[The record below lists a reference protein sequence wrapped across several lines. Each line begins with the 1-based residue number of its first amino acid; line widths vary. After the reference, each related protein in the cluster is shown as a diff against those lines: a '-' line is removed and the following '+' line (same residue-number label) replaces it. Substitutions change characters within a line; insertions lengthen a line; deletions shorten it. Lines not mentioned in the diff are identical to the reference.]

1 MSTRSSIS
9 ALQKDNTVKSIYCHW
24 DGDLSG
30 VGETLLT
37 YYNSYE
43 KANELLALGNLSSLY
58 ENLNPLPEAP
68 EAFPKSDITEILTTH
83 SYDKPQRGVTVA
95 YHRDRKEKFEQEVH
109 CSLRKFN
116 KDNDFQMY
124 NYLFK
129 EGHWYVMSEYIK
141 DREWVTL
148 TDEMIKSEE

>member
-1 MSTRSSIS
+1 MSTRSTIS
-9 ALQKDNTVKSIYCHW
+9 VLQKDNSVKSIYCHW
-24 DGDLSG
+24 DGYLSG
-30 VGETLLT
+30 AGETLLT

-43 KANELLALGNLSSLY
+43 KANQLIALGNLSSLY

-83 SYDKPQRGVTVA
+83 SYDRPQRGVTMA

-109 CSLRKFN
+109 SSLEEFN
-116 KDNDFQMY
+116 RDNDFQCY

-129 EGHWYVMSEYIK
+129 DRQWYVMSEEIK
-141 DREWVTL
+141 GREWVEL
-148 TDEMIKSEE
+148 TFEMIKKE